1 MFYSRLIEILN
12 SYPRLR
18 TIFALAFG
26 IALLLIILAI
36 IERSDRA
43 ILERQARQGFSVQ
56 SLPQPSEAF
65 TADERRIAHLFIA
78 DTLPRLMKKGLI
90 TRYERN
96 AVTTNLMVAGCVW
109 KSRTRFVKESL
120 MTAVSVYNKV
130 NGFSPWSRILD
141 DRTGMLYAQVLP
153 SDRKELYE

>member
-1 MFYSRLIEILN
+1 MLHTKLIEILN
-12 SYPRLR
+12 LYPTLR
-18 TIFALAFG
+18 KLLVLAIG
-26 IALLLIILAI
+26 IALLLIVLAL
-36 IERSDRA
+36 IERSDKA
-43 ILERQARQGFSVQ
+43 IVERQSRQGVAVYLLS
-56 SLPQPSEAF
+56 QPSNAF

-96 AVTTNLMVAGCVW
+96 AANTNLLVAGRVW
-109 KSRTRFVKESL
+109 KARSRFVKESL
-120 MTAVSVYNKV
+120 MTAVLVYNRV
-130 NGFSPWSRILD
+130 NGFNAWTRILD